1 MTNSTASSKQLTEY
15 SAEDLAKL
23 KQQLIAEKTKRLA
36 ERKLWTYRP
45 YKKQAEFHEKGST
58 FRERLF
64 MAGNQ
69 LGKTWSGAFEMAMHL
84 TGEYPDW
91 WQGRRWDRPVAAIAG
106 SESTE
111 LTRDAIQR
119 LLIGPPASEAEWG
132 TGSIP
137 KGNIVGT
144 NRRAGV
150 ANALD
155 SITVKHKSGG
165 NSTILLKSYDQ
176 GRTKWQAN
184 TVDIVWFD
192 EEPPADIYSEGL
204 TRTNATKGM
213 VYMTFTP
220 LLGMSEVVRR
230 FLHEASPD
238 RSVTV
243 MTINDADHYTE
254 EERERIIR
262 SYPEHEREA
271 RASGIPILGS
281 GRIFPLADAA
291 VVIAPIQIPH
301 YWPRIAGIDFGWDHP
316 TAACELAWNRD
327 TDTVYL
333 IREHRVA
340 QATPQM
346 HAASLR
352 PWGTYLP
359 WAWPHDGLQHDKG
372 SGEQLAKQYK
382 TAGLKMLPNRATYPD
397 GNASVEGSILD
408 MLQRMQSG
416 RFKVFSTCTM
426 WLEEF
431 RLYHR
436 KDGRVVKEHDDLIS
450 ASRYAT
456 MMLRYARVPASDRG
470 GNATKTLIAEGVGEV
485 SDW

>member
-1 MTNSTASSKQLTEY
+1 MPLTEY
-15 SAEDLAKL
+15 SAEDLEKL
-23 KQQLIAEKTKRLA
+23 KGQLIAERAKRLT
-36 ERKLWTYRP
+36 ERKLWSYKP
-45 YKKQAEFHEKGST
+45 YAKQADFHERGAE

-69 LGKTWSGAFEMAMHL
+69 LGKTWSGAYEMAMHL

-91 WQGRRWDRPVAAIAG
+91 WKGRRFDRPVVAIAG

-119 LLIGPPASEAEWG
+119 LLIGPPASEADWG
-132 TGSIP
+132 TGAIP
-137 KGNIVGT
+137 KANIAGT
-144 NRRAGV
+144 NRRNGV

-155 SITVKHKSGG
+155 SVTIRHKSGG
-165 NSTILLKSYDQ
+165 NSTILFKSYDQ

-192 EEPPADIYSEGL
+192 EEPPPDIYSEGL

-213 VYMTFTP
+213 VFLTFTP

-230 FLHEASPD
+230 FLNESSPD

-243 MTINDADHYTE
+243 MTIADAEHYTE

-281 GRIFPLADAA
+281 GRIFPLADSA
-291 VVIAPIQIPH
+291 VVIAPIPIPH

-316 TAACELAWNRD
+316 TAGCELAWDRD
-327 TDTVYL
+327 TDIVYL
-333 IREHRVA
+333 IREHRVP
-340 QATPQM
+340 QATPNA
-346 HAASLR
+346 HAAILR
-352 PWGTYLP
+352 TWGTWLP

-382 TAGLKMLPNRATYPD
+382 TAGLKMLPNRATTVE
-397 GNASVEGSILD
+397 GNSSVEASLMD
-408 MLQRMQSG
+408 MLQRMTSG
-416 RFKVFSTCTM
+416 RFKVFNTCTM

-436 KDGRVVKEHDDLIS
+436 KDGKVVKEHDDLLS

-456 MMLRYARVPASDRG
+456 MMLRYARVPSSDRG
-470 GNATKTLIAEGVGEV
+470 AVVGKILIAEGVGEIA
-485 SDW
+485 DW